1 VYLLDFFREVQM
13 MRQRYS
19 AEQWAEWISEQQES
33 GQSIA
38 EFCSWRGVS
47 ANTFYL
53 WRRKLE
59 AAIEVDDSTKSE
71 KSVRVTQPVTAGFSR
86 SPQVAAFVPVSV
98 VTGLQT
104 IEIDLPCGATI
115 RVPDEDSSVRRIL
128 NVLLEAGESQR

>member
-1 VYLLDFFREVQM
+1 M

-19 AEQWAEWISEQQES
+19 AEQWAEWISEQQKS

-53 WRRKLE
+53 WRRRLE
-59 AAIEVDDSTKSE
+59 AAIEINDRTTPE
-71 KSVRVTQPVTAGFSR
+71 KAERVTQPVAADFSR
-86 SPQVAAFVPVSV
+86 SSMAHAFVPVSV

-128 NVLLEAGESQR
+128 KVLLEAGESQR

>member
-1 VYLLDFFREVQM
+1 

-33 GQSIA
+33 EQSIA
-38 EFCSWRGVS
+38 EFCNCRGVS

-53 WRRKLE
+53 WRRRLE
-59 AAIEVDDSTKSE
+59 AAVEFNDRTTSE
-71 KSVRVTQPVTAGFSR
+71 KSERVTQAVAAGFSR
-86 SPQVAAFVPVSV
+86 SSMAAAFVPVSV
-98 VTGLQT
+98 VTGLQA

-115 RVPDEDSSVRRIL
+115 RVPDEDSSLRRIL

>member
-1 VYLLDFFREVQM
+1 

-59 AAIEVDDSTKSE
+59 AAIEINDRATSE
-71 KSVRVTQPVTAGFSR
+71 KSVRATQPVAADFSR
-86 SPQVAAFVPVSV
+86 SSMGNRTPQP
-98 VTGLQT
+98 L
-104 IEIDLPCGATI
+104 
-115 RVPDEDSSVRRIL
+115 
-128 NVLLEAGESQR
+128 